1 MEELTFERQE
11 QTIIHTV
18 TLHISYSQRD
28 EWIVMP
34 TNQAQDVLS
43 EYSQQNN
50 STLYLLQEQFLV
62 HKGHLPYWT
71 QHGIK
76 VHPMRYTPVLQFV
89 DKGIQKPFNQ
99 GL

>member
-34 TNQAQDVLS
+34 TN
-43 EYSQQNN
+43 
-50 STLYLLQEQFLV
+50 
-62 HKGHLPYWT
+62 
-71 QHGIK
+71 
-76 VHPMRYTPVLQFV
+76 
-89 DKGIQKPFNQ
+89 
-99 GL
+99 